1 MAGKNYKIK
10 KLSNFIDIS
19 SSMKNKQHQ
28 NILPLKSF
36 IYHILFMKY
45 FFFFCYDFNQNNEN
59 NN

>member
-1 MAGKNYKIK
+1 MAEKNYKIK

-36 IYHILFMKY
+36 IYLKY
-45 FFFFCYDFNQNNEN
+45 FFFAMTSIKIMRIRINSNT
-59 NN
+59 

>member
-1 MAGKNYKIK
+1 MAEKNYKIK

-36 IYHILFMKY
+36 IYLKY
-45 FFFFCYDFNQNNEN
+45 FFFCYDFNQNNEN